1 MNSNRLST
9 YLAMAAVPT
18 AAAGFAHADSFYS
31 YSYGDSPLSIN
42 LDNPFNSDSSSD
54 NPIYGGSEEIQMNL
68 GGININMFMGF
79 AQVTNPDNSNS
90 DKTVAAFGTDNG
102 SSKSSPPA
110 AYGVVFN
117 NSGSKPKN
125 GTRYAE
131 GDTIDTP
138 KSGKFGSSTA
148 AFKSTNGD
156 TSGKPNFQK
165 GEFGTL
171 QGEDLGYLGFSIVSE
186 DGLVGTGWLSIGL
199 NLDDGIFNLYGWGV
213 GLGDSPVLAGQIA
226 DANPV
231 PGPAGI
237 FALAAGAAGIRRKR
251 SRIA

>member
-1 MNSNRLST
+1 
-9 YLAMAAVPT
+9 MAAVPT

-42 LDNPFNSDSSSD
+42 LDNPFNPDSSSSTT
-54 NPIYGGSEEIQMNL
+54 PIYGGSAEFQMNL
-68 GGININMFMGF
+68 GDINVNMFMGF
-79 AQVTNPDNSNS
+79 AQITNPDNSNS
-90 DKTVAAFGTDNG
+90 NKTVAAFGADTG
-102 SSKSSPPA
+102 SKSNPA
-110 AYGVVFN
+110 PYGVVFN

-125 GTRYAE
+125 GIRYAE
-131 GDTIDTP
+131 GDTIDQP

-148 AFKSTNGD
+148 AFKSVNGD

-171 QGEDLGYLGFSIVSE
+171 QGEDLGYLGFSIVDE

-213 GLGDSPVLAGQIA
+213 GIGDGPVLAGQIA
-226 DANPV
+226 GANPV